1 MNLFREKRLLR
12 LEPTLLRVSDP
23 AGAIGRLETFLGDYA
38 KAASVK
44 GVVLGMS
51 GGLDS
56 SVAAALCARAFRD
69 RNAVLGLCMP
79 EAETYNANN
88 IQDAER
94 VAKAFDIDFKIV
106 DITSIIRGYSNLSVY
121 DLKNKVANGNLK
133 ARVRASILFYYS
145 NILNR
150 LVVGTT
156 DKSEMMLG

>member
-1 MNLFREKRLLR
+1 MLR
-12 LEPTLLRVSDP
+12 LELDLLRMDDP
-23 AGAIGRLETFLGDYA
+23 AGAIGRLESFLRNYVSRVTA
-38 KAASVK
+38 E

-56 SVAAALCARAFRD
+56 SVVAALCSKALHD
-69 RNAVLGLCMP
+69 RSRVLGLCMP
-79 EAETYNANN
+79 EAETYSTKN

-94 VAKAFDIDFKIV
+94 VAKIFDIDFKIV
-106 DITSIIRGYSNLSVY
+106 DITEIVRGFSGLSVFNQ
-121 DLKNKVANGNLK
+121 KSRVAHGNLK

-145 NILNR
+145 NALNR